1 MKEMSA
7 HGFNKRDARV
17 HGFKKKRV
25 INCSRARTI
34 RGNYLALAD
43 CICSRSSGL

>member
-17 HGFKKKRV
+17 HGFNKRV

-43 CICSRSSGL
+43 